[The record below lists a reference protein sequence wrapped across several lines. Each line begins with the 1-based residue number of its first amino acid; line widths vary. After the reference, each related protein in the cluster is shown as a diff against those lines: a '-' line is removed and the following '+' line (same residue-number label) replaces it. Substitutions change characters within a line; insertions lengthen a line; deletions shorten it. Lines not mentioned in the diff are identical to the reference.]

1 MEPSLIE
8 QPSDYKEQKRLE
20 NVKEYQR
27 KFFKNLKK
35 FKRKQNRR

>member
-1 MEPSLIE
+1 MEPNIIGE
-8 QPSDYKEQKRLE
+8 PSDYKEQKRLK

-35 FKRKQNRR
+35 YKRKQIKR

>member
-1 MEPSLIE
+1 MEPDIFKINNN
-8 QPSDYKEQKRLE
+8 YKEKQRLK

-35 FKRKQNRR
+35 HKRKAN